1 MIEKGL
7 VTEIEPFEDVV
18 VENPPHDW
26 ESSCD
31 KYKTWNC
38 IFSNIFK
45 IVGSFLFFIAVLYD
59 VIIIHIVVA
68 GISSEAFLK
77 SGEFQFGLTRITP
90 ILKIF
95 NNIFYIFRII
105 FNIIGSFWSFI
116 IFLLTPS
123 PFTFLL
129 LWKFT
134 LCLVVFQ
141 FACHQNRRNSKNVA
155 TSSNEELNFKVVR
168 FASAEVSLKSCY
180 SFTLWSYIQ
189 DYSTLIIIPYSIL
202 IYLIE
207 ILRLWDVSLLAHGKS
222 WNHYGVLDYSV
233 NWTVIR
239 FAW

>member
-1 MIEKGL
+1 M
-7 VTEIEPFEDVV
+7 
-18 VENPPHDW
+18 
-26 ESSCD
+26 
-31 KYKTWNC
+31 
-38 IFSNIFK
+38 
-45 IVGSFLFFIAVLYD
+45 
-59 VIIIHIVVA
+59 
-68 GISSEAFLK
+68 
-77 SGEFQFGLTRITP
+77 
-90 ILKIF
+90 LKIF

-134 LCLVVFQ
+134 LFLVVFQ

-155 TSSNEELNFKVVR
+155 TSSNEKLNFKVVR

-207 ILRLWDVSLLAHGKS
+207 ILRLWDVSLLAHGMS
-222 WNHYGVLDYSV
+222 WNHYGALDTTLI
-233 NWTVIR
+233 WTVL
-239 FAW
+239 

>member
-1 MIEKGL
+1 MTIPFFNF
-7 VTEIEPFEDVV
+7 VTL
-18 VENPPHDW
+18 
-26 ESSCD
+26 
-31 KYKTWNC
+31 KTWNC
-38 IFSNIFK
+38 IFINIFK

-141 FACHQNRRNSKNVA
+141 FACHQNRRNSKKCCHFFQWE
-155 TSSNEELNFKVVR
+155 T
-168 FASAEVSLKSCY
+168 
-180 SFTLWSYIQ
+180 
-189 DYSTLIIIPYSIL
+189 
-202 IYLIE
+202 
-207 ILRLWDVSLLAHGKS
+207 
-222 WNHYGVLDYSV
+222 
-233 NWTVIR
+233 
-239 FAW
+239 